1 MQVKVTHRVQA
12 LVRLDDLQKLQ
23 TLLLYPLHFQHVQ
36 LDVNQLDVFHR
47 NQSNEQSEKEF
58 LNQSVAPQD
67 DGLELLLQS
76 VA

>member
-1 MQVKVTHRVQA
+1 VKVTHRVQA

>member
-1 MQVKVTHRVQA
+1 VQA

>member
-1 MQVKVTHRVQA
+1 
-12 LVRLDDLQKLQ
+12 
-23 TLLLYPLHFQHVQ
+23 VQ
-36 LDVNQLDVFHR
+36 LGVNQLDVFHR

-67 DGLELLLQS
+67 DGLGLLLQS

>member
-1 MQVKVTHRVQA
+1 MQVKVIHRVQA
-12 LVRLDDLQKLQ
+12 LARLDDLLKLQ

-36 LDVNQLDVFHR
+36 LGVNQLDVFHR

-67 DGLELLLQS
+67 DGLGLLLQS

>member
-1 MQVKVTHRVQA
+1 
-12 LVRLDDLQKLQ
+12 
-23 TLLLYPLHFQHVQ
+23 LHFQHVQ